1 MKVLWVKSEL
11 LHPVDKGGKIRTLEM
26 LRHLMRDH
34 HVTYVCLASPN
45 DAQGAYES
53 AREYCHRLVTFPWS
67 EPPRFS
73 RGFYAELAKN
83 VAAPLPYVI
92 EKYRQPRMRDWIARE
107 DQRQSYDVIVCDFL
121 SPSANVPEKLSA
133 ATVLFEHNVETIL
146 WERTYRNEKNPAKR
160 AYFYAQYLKMRAYE
174 RKLCTHYQAVAAVST
189 NDADAIRDMFRVSDV
204 YPVPTGVDV
213 DFFSPL
219 VDDGAADRASASC
232 APSPGTDPARANRP
246 AKPAREKADLVFTGS
261 MDWMPNE
268 DAILYFAESIL
279 PRIAASVPDVKVTV
293 VGRNPTPKLKALA
306 EREPRIVL
314 TGRVDDVRPYIDRST
329 VYIVPLRVG
338 GGTRIKI
345 YEAMGMARAVVST
358 TIGAEGLPV
367 KDGEEIILADEPDR
381 FADEVVRLIGDDAAR
396 ERLEQSARKAVVER
410 FGWDRATDALVQIME
425 RALSKHGRKV
435 AS

>member
-34 HVTYVCLASPN
+34 HVTYVCLASPHDEH
-45 DAQGAYES
+45 DAFERS
-53 AREYCHRLVTFPWS
+53 REYCHRLVTIPWS

-73 RGFYAELAKN
+73 RGFYTDLARN
-83 VAAPLPYVI
+83 VASPLPYVI
-92 EKYRQPRMRDWIARE
+92 EKYRQAQMKEWIARE
-107 DQRQSYDVIVCDFL
+107 DARGSFDVVVCDFL
-121 SPSANVPEKLSA
+121 SPSANVPEKLRA

-146 WERTYRNEKNPAKR
+146 WERTYKNEKSPPRR
-160 AYFYAQYLKMRAYE
+160 AYFYAQYLKMKAYE
-174 RKLCTHYQAVAAVST
+174 RELCHRYHAVAAVST

-219 VDDGAADRASASC
+219 TE
-232 APSPGTDPARANRP
+232 APRPGRP
-246 AKPAREKADLVFTGS
+246 EKPAREPADLVFTGS

-279 PRIAASVPDVKVTV
+279 PRIAARVPEVKVTV
-293 VGRNPTPKLKALA
+293 VGRNPTPKLQELA
-306 EREPRIVL
+306 AREPRIAL
-314 TGRVDDVRPYIDRST
+314 TGRVDDVRPYIDRAA
-329 VYIVPLRVG
+329 VYIVPIRVG

-358 TIGAEGLPV
+358 TIGAEGLPL
-367 KDGEEIILADEPDR
+367 KDGEEIVLADEPDH
-381 FADEVVRLIGDDAAR
+381 FADEVVRLMNDEPARVKIEEAAR
-396 ERLEQSARKAVVER
+396 RAVLER
-410 FGWDRATDALVQIME
+410 FGWDKATEALVTIIE

>member
-45 DAQGAYES
+45 DTQDAYES

-92 EKYRQPRMRDWIARE
+92 EKYRQPQMLEWIARE
-107 DQRQSYDVIVCDFL
+107 DARHSYDVVVCDFL
-121 SPSANVPEKLSA
+121 SPSANVPDRLSA

-146 WERTYRNEKNPAKR
+146 WERTFKNEKNPAKR

-174 RKLCTHYQAVAAVST
+174 RRLCHRYQAVAAVST

-219 VDDGAADRASASC
+219 
-232 APSPGTDPARANRP
+232 TDPARPNRP
-246 AKPAREKADLVFTGS
+246 EKPAREKADLVFTGS

-279 PRIAASVPDVKVTV
+279 PRIAAAVPEVKVTV
-293 VGRNPTPKLKALA
+293 VGRNPTPKLKELA
-306 EREPRIVL
+306 AREPRIVL
-314 TGRVDDVRPYIDRST
+314 TGRVEDVRPYIDRSS
-329 VYIVPLRVG
+329 VYIVPIRVG

-367 KDGEEIILADEPDR
+367 KDGEEILLADEPDR
-381 FADEVVRLIGDDAAR
+381 FADEVVRLLRDEPAR
-396 ERLEQSARKAVVER
+396 VKIEEAARKAVVER

-425 RALSKHGRKV
+425 RALSKHGRR
-435 AS
+435 AGS

>member
-1 MKVLWVKSEL
+1 MSGRRTNKVAVKVLWVKSEL

-34 HVTYVCLASPN
+34 EVTYVCLASPN
-45 DAQGAYES
+45 DSQEAFES
-53 AREYCHRLVTFPWS
+53 AREYCHHLVTVPWS

-83 VAAPLPYVI
+83 VISPLPYVI
-92 EKYRQPRMRDWIARE
+92 EKYRQRQMRDWIARE
-107 DQRQSYDVIVCDFL
+107 DGRGAFDAVVCDFL
-121 SPSANVPEKLSA
+121 SPSANVPEKLRA

-146 WERTYRNEKNPAKR
+146 WERTFKNEKQPIKR

-174 RKLCTHYQAVAAVST
+174 RELCHRYQAVAAVST
-189 NDADAIRDMFRVSDV
+189 NDAEAIRDMFSVSDV

-219 VDDGAADRASASC
+219 
-232 APSPGTDPARANRP
+232 TDPARPGRP
-246 AKPAREKADLVFTGS
+246 QKPAREAADLVFTGS

-268 DAILYFAESIL
+268 DAILYFADSIL
-279 PRIAASVPDVKVTV
+279 PRIAASVPEIKVTV
-293 VGRNPTPKLKALA
+293 VGRNPTPKLKELA
-306 EREPRIVL
+306 QREPRVVL

-367 KDGEEIILADEPDR
+367 KDGEEIILADDPDR
-381 FADEVVRLIGDDAAR
+381 FADEVVRLVRDDAAR
-396 ERLEQSARKAVVER
+396 SRIEEAARKAVVER
-410 FGWDRATDALVQIME
+410 FGWDRATEALVKIID
-425 RALSKHGRKV
+425 RAREKHGSV
-435 AS
+435 GASR

>member
-45 DAQGAYES
+45 DAQTAYES

-73 RGFYAELAKN
+73 KGFYAELAKN
-83 VAAPLPYVI
+83 VTAPLPYVI
-92 EKYRQPRMRDWIARE
+92 EKYRQPQMLSWIARE
-107 DQRQSYDVIVCDFL
+107 DARHSYDVIVCDFL
-121 SPSANVPEKLSA
+121 SPSANVPDRLSA

-146 WERTYRNEKNPAKR
+146 WERTVKNETNPVKK

-174 RKLCTHYQAVAAVST
+174 RRLCHHYQAVAAVST

-219 VDDGAADRASASC
+219 
-232 APSPGTDPARANRP
+232 TDPARPGRP
-246 AKPAREKADLVFTGS
+246 SKPAREKADLVFTGS

-279 PRIAASVPDVKVTV
+279 PRVAASVPEVKVTV
-293 VGRNPTPKLKALA
+293 VGRNPTPKLKELA
-306 EREPRIVL
+306 AREPRIVL

-367 KDGEEIILADEPDR
+367 KDGEEIVLADEPDR
-381 FADEVVRLIGDDAAR
+381 FADEVVRLLRDEPAR
-396 ERLEQSARKAVVER
+396 AKIEEAARKAVVER

-425 RALSKHGRKV
+425 RALSKHGRR
-435 AS
+435 A

>member
-34 HVTYVCLASPN
+34 HVTYVCLSSPH
-45 DAQGAYES
+45 DTQAAFES
-53 AREYCHRLVTFPWS
+53 AREYCHRLVTIPWS

-83 VAAPLPYVI
+83 VVSPLPYVI
-92 EKYRQPRMRDWIARE
+92 EKYRQPQMKAWIAQE
-107 DQRQSYDVIVCDFL
+107 DARGAFDAIVCDFL
-121 SPSANVPEKLSA
+121 SPSANVPEGLRA

-146 WERTYRNEKNPAKR
+146 WERTYKNEKNPAKR
-160 AYFYAQYLKMRAYE
+160 AYFYGQHLKMKAYE
-174 RKLCTHYQAVAAVST
+174 RALCRRYQAVAAVST

-219 VDDGAADRASASC
+219 TEPPRA
-232 APSPGTDPARANRP
+232 GRP
-246 AKPAREKADLVFTGS
+246 QKPARERHDLVFTGS

-268 DAILYFAESIL
+268 DAILHFAESIL
-279 PRIAASVPDVKVTV
+279 PRIAASVPEVKVTV
-293 VGRNPTPKLKALA
+293 VGRNPTPKLVELA
-306 EREPRIVL
+306 AREPRITL
-314 TGRVDDVRPYIDRST
+314 TGRVDDVRPYVDRSC
-329 VYIVPLRVG
+329 VYIVPIRVG

-345 YEAMGMARAVVST
+345 YEAMGMERAVVST

-367 KDGEEIILADEPDR
+367 KDGEEIVLADEPER
-381 FADEVVRLIGDDAAR
+381 FADEVIRLMKDDPAR
-396 ERLEQSARKAVVER
+396 EKIEAAARKAVVER
-410 FGWDRATDALVQIME
+410 FGWDRATEALVTILE
-425 RALSKHGRKV
+425 RALLKHGRKV